1 MFNATARGL
10 KIDEPE
16 DGALVSGLYFEGCAW
31 DYDSCCV
38 TEQKSKQL
46 FSKVPIIWLRPKEV
60 HPQIAETL
68 KEKVTVYDNA
78 SVSTRRQ
85 APSTSAAGNNVRAI
99 RSEAGNIAKARA
111 HGTNATSDSVDASHN
126 NYTDVAAHGD
136 HHTEDATTRAETHYM
151 CPLYRTTARSGT
163 LLTTGHSTNFIIM
176 VNTPMPRDAAEAAD
190 TLSHKTRKA
199 SERCSVNHWVKR
211 GAAMVC
217 SLSE

>member
-1 MFNATARGL
+1 
-10 KIDEPE
+10 
-16 DGALVSGLYFEGCAW
+16 
-31 DYDSCCV
+31 
-38 TEQKSKQL
+38 
-46 FSKVPIIWLRPKEV
+46 
-60 HPQIAETL
+60 L

-99 RSEAGNIAKARA
+99 RSEAGNLAKARA
-111 HGTNATSDSVDASHN
+111 HNGTNATSESVDASQN
-126 NYTDVAAHGD
+126 AYTDVVAHNGD
-136 HHTEDATTRAETHYM
+136 HHTEDGMTTRAETHYL

-176 VNTPMPRDAAEAAD
+176 VNTPLPRDAAEAAE

-199 SERCSVNHWVKR
+199 SERCSINHWVKR